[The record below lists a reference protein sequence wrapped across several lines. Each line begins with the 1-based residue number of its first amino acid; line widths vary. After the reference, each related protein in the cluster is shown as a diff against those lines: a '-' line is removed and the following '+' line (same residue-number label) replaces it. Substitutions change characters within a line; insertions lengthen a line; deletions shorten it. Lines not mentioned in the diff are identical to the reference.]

1 MADATSITTGN
12 LIAAEKV
19 MGTNVY
25 NRAGE
30 HLGSIEDIMMDKVS
44 GKAIYAVMS
53 FGGFLGMGESYHP
66 LPWATLTY
74 DTSQDGYVV
83 DLDKQK
89 LEGAPTYDN
98 NDGFNWTPEYGRKV
112 DSFYNVPSYW
122 R

>member
-1 MADATSITTGN
+1 
-12 LIAAEKV
+12 
-19 MGTNVY
+19 
-25 NRAGE
+25 
-30 HLGSIEDIMMDKVS
+30 
-44 GKAIYAVMS
+44 MS

-122 R
+122 M